1 MTTSSFDSIIDILV
15 KRGVWRMT
23 SEEELRNRIEGT
35 AIEGRIR
42 CAEALAIARDLKVS
56 PKHVGDT
63 LNGMN
68 VKIINC
74 QLGCFP

>member
-1 MTTSSFDSIIDILV
+1 
-15 KRGVWRMT
+15 MT
-23 SEEELRNRIEGT
+23 SEEELRVRIEGT
-35 AIEGRIR
+35 AVDGKIR
-42 CAEALAIARDLKVS
+42 CAEALAIARDLKVP
-56 PKHVGDT
+56 PKQVGDT